1 MHLCT
6 IPNQTYAILNIK
18 IDKILS
24 IRGNEI
30 IGKVGMVFD
39 GLLVKKHLRK
49 CKFFCCCKF
58 VNFKFYLWTS
68 LKKKLDRNYS
78 RVDHSFFL
86 SRSGRPL
93 NGYHLFFLATAMLR
107 PIIIFCRG
115 QVDQT
120 RTIPNVH

>member
-49 CKFFCCCKF
+49 CKFFVV
-58 VNFKFYLWTS
+58 VNL
-68 LKKKLDRNYS
+68 
-78 RVDHSFFL
+78 
-86 SRSGRPL
+86 
-93 NGYHLFFLATAMLR
+93 
-107 PIIIFCRG
+107 
-115 QVDQT
+115 
-120 RTIPNVH
+120 